1 VTTFSRAE
9 IAERAGVTEAEV
21 SRLVELG
28 ILVPGQGDRFAPSD
42 SRRASLVQSLEAGG
56 IAAESLADGIRRGE
70 VDLAFMDDP
79 AYERFAA
86 RSGETFRQASVR
98 TGIPAELLMVIREV
112 IGSALPTPDDHM
124 REDELAVLPL
134 IELELKN
141 GFRPIVIER
150 LLRVMGDS
158 MRRLAETEADIWRS
172 EVLGP
177 LFAKGLKGAEI
188 GMSTAELSEG
198 IGPLQD
204 DALLAVMHAHQQHTW
219 TSNIIDGF
227 ETIMANAGL
236 QSRPD
241 RPPAMCFLDITGY
254 TRLTQ
259 ERGDEAAAALA
270 TQLARLV
277 ERTSVQHGGR
287 PIKWLGDGVMF
298 HFPNPGPGVLAALE
312 MVDGVIEAGLPPAH
326 VGLHAGPVIFQEGDY
341 YGQTVNVASRIAEY
355 ARPGEVLVSQAVV
368 DASAG
373 ASVAFRDIGPV
384 ELKGVAGAMQLHAA
398 TRAGT

>member
-1 VTTFSRAE
+1 MATFSRAE
-9 IAERAGVTEAEV
+9 TAERAGVSEAEI

-28 ILVPGQGDRFAPSD
+28 MLVPGDGDQFAASD
-42 SRRASLVQSLEAGG
+42 SRRASLVQSFEAGG
-56 IAAESLADGIRRGE
+56 ISAESLAEAIHRGD

-86 RSGETFRQASVR
+86 RSGETFRQASAR
-98 TGIPAELLMVIREV
+98 TGLPVELLMVIREA
-112 IGSALPTPDDHM
+112 IGAALPTPDDHI

-134 IELELKN
+134 IELEVKN
-141 GFRPIVIER
+141 GFRPISIER
-150 LLRVMGDS
+150 FLRVMGDCA
-158 MRRLAETEADIWRS
+158 RRLAETEADVWRS

-177 LFAKGLKGAEI
+177 LYARGLKGAEI
-188 GMSTAELSEG
+188 GIATVELSEG

-204 DALLAVMHAHQQHTW
+204 EALLAILHAQEQHSW
-219 TSNIIDGF
+219 TANIIAGF
-227 ETIMANAGL
+227 EAIMANAGL
-236 QSRPD
+236 QTRPD

-277 ERTSVQHGGR
+277 QRTSVQHGGR
-287 PIKWLGDGVMF
+287 PVKWLGDGVMF
-298 HFPNPGPGVLAALE
+298 HFPNPGPGVVAALE
-312 MVDGVIEAGLPPAH
+312 MVDGVVAAGLPPAH

-368 DASAG
+368 EAASG
-373 ASVAFRDIGPV
+373 ADVTFREIGPV
-384 ELKGVAGAMQLHAA
+384 ELKGVTGAIQLHAA
-398 TRAGT
+398 SRAGA